1 MMPFV
6 ALCTATGGGRATQ
19 AEKGGSEGAKIKGPV
34 HPSPGEGRDS
44 ATPDCKPDMSE

>member
-6 ALCTATGGGRATQ
+6 ALCIATGGGRSTQ
-19 AEKGGSEGAKIKGPV
+19 AEKGGSKGAKVQGPV

-44 ATPDCKPDMSE
+44 APPDYKPGLSE